1 MRNFVLLAIL
11 ATASQSALRAQQLLV
26 LNSGV
31 QMEGRYD
38 GGNAD
43 TVWFI
48 DDHAGRHRFN
58 ITEIQ
63 SLVFNRNVRTAAV
76 PGRYVDTDDSAGA
89 RWRRHA
95 MVPAGVEIEVRTI
108 EPIDVRDPD
117 PHQMFLASIDRDV
130 RDAGGRVVIPK
141 GAPAHLIV
149 RDVGGGEIAI
159 DLRSVSVNGR
169 RYILNA
175 EDLTGERLRE
185 EPGVN
190 SRTAKLVGGGAVL
203 GTILGA
209 LAGGGK
215 GAAIGALAG
224 GGAGAA
230 TQVLTRGRGLHIPPE
245 AVLRFRLERPIYLY
259 D

>member
-1 MRNFVLLAIL
+1 MRTFVFLVVI
-11 ATASQSALRAQQLLV
+11 ATASQPASRAQQLLV
-26 LNSGV
+26 LNSGIE
-31 QMEGRYD
+31 MEGRYD

-48 DDHAGRHRFN
+48 DDHAARHRFN
-58 ITEIQ
+58 ISEIQ
-63 SLVFNRNVRTAAV
+63 SLVFHRNTGKAAV
-76 PGRYVDTDDSAGA
+76 PGRYVDTDQSTGA
-89 RWRRHA
+89 RWRRDA
-95 MVPAGVEIEVRTI
+95 MVPAGAEIEVRTI
-108 EPIDVRDPD
+108 EPIDVREPE
-117 PHQMFLASIDRDV
+117 PQRMFLASIDRDV
-130 RDAGGRVVIPK
+130 RDVSGRVVIPK

-149 RDVGGGEIAI
+149 REVGGGEIAI
-159 DLRSVSVNGR
+159 DLRSVSVDGR

-190 SRTAKLVGGGAVL
+190 GRTAKFAGGGAVL

-230 TQVLTRGRGLHIPPE
+230 TQVLTRGHGLHIPPE
-245 AVLRFRLERPIYLY
+245 TVLRFRLERPVYLY